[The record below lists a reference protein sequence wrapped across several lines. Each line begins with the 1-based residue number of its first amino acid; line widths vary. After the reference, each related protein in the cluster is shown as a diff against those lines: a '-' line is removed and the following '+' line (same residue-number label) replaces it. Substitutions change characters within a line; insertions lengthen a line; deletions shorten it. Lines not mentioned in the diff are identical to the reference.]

1 MVSTDHRRPRT
12 HPRAGFLLCGL
23 RDASACSC
31 CDDVNDPTPSEVR
44 ALISGEFDVVYDR
57 TPGALPANI
66 ADALLSAATLRN
78 HQFTEAEIVDLM
90 RRGAMRFGY
99 YEGSTFTMTIEC
111 GEA

>member
-1 MVSTDHRRPRT
+1 M
-12 HPRAGFLLCGL
+12 
-23 RDASACSC
+23 
-31 CDDVNDPTPSEVR
+31 NDPTPSEVR

-66 ADALLSAATLRN
+66 ADALLSAATLRD

-99 YEGSTFTMTIEC
+99 YKGSTFTMTIEC

>member
-1 MVSTDHRRPRT
+1 MNHRRPRT

-31 CDDVNDPTPSEVR
+31 CGDVNDPTPSEVR
-44 ALISGEFDVVYDR
+44 TLISGEFDVVYDR

-66 ADALLSAATLRN
+66 ADALLSAATLRD
-78 HQFTEAEIVDLM
+78 HQFTEVEIVDLM